1 MKGVNL
7 CHTNIMENR
16 DRDANLVVVAA
27 CSGKGKTRMLPRP
40 LIFRDIPKLPTSV
53 RSVCSHA
60 SFEQDKAVTII
71 NSIHLFAQPLQFPW
85 SQCRLTGVEKPYCNP
100 VVRDTRAFVV
110 NAR

>member
-1 MKGVNL
+1 MKGVAEEKAVEGVNL

-40 LIFRDIPKLPTSV
+40 LIFRDIPKLPTSM

-60 SFEQDKAVTII
+60 SFEQDKGVTLI
-71 NSIHLFAQPLQFPW
+71 NSFHLFAQPLQFP
-85 SQCRLTGVEKPYCNP
+85 
-100 VVRDTRAFVV
+100 
-110 NAR
+110 